1 MSTNGRGKT
10 QEKLQSEK
18 WKKARGRERREAVNY
33 CRSFFFPFSCARRNG
48 KNTQI
53 SLPPKRG
60 THNYSCCIAIEE
72 LNFISKFGMNERI
85 NSERNEA
92 NTQNDE

>member
-1 MSTNGRGKT
+1 M
-10 QEKLQSEK
+10 EESE
-18 WKKARGRERREAVNY
+18 REREK
-33 CRSFFFPFSCARRNG
+33 RSGELLPKFFLPFLLCKKNG

-60 THNYSCCIAIEE
+60 IHNYSCCIAIEE
-72 LNFISKFGMNERI
+72 LNFISKFGMNERM